1 MEAANRGAAD
11 AGALTVGYNIRL
23 PHEQQPNPY
32 STADLTFQFHY
43 FAMRKMHLAMRAN
56 GLVVFPGGF
65 GTLDELFEILTLLQT
80 QKISPL
86 PVVLFDRKF
95 WTGLINFDTMVREG
109 MIEREDL
116 KLFSY
121 AENAEEIWS
130 NLVKS
135 GLAMHAV
142 RKSG

>member
-1 MEAANRGAAD
+1 
-11 AGALTVGYNIRL
+11 
-23 PHEQQPNPY
+23 
-32 STADLTFQFHY
+32 
-43 FAMRKMHLAMRAN
+43 
-56 GLVVFPGGF
+56 
-65 GTLDELFEILTLLQT
+65 
-80 QKISPL
+80 
-86 PVVLFDRKF
+86 VLFDRKF

-121 AENAEEIWS
+121 AENAEEIWT

-142 RKSG
+142 RAPG

>member
-1 MEAANRGAAD
+1 
-11 AGALTVGYNIRL
+11 
-23 PHEQQPNPY
+23 
-32 STADLTFQFHY
+32 
-43 FAMRKMHLAMRAN
+43 MRKMHLAMRAN

-80 QKISPL
+80 EKISPL
-86 PVVLFDRKF
+86 PVVLFDRKY
-95 WTGLINFDTMVREG
+95 WTSLINFDTMVREG

-121 AENAEEIWS
+121 AENAEEIWT
-130 NLVKS
+130 NLVKA

-142 RKSG
+142 RKPG